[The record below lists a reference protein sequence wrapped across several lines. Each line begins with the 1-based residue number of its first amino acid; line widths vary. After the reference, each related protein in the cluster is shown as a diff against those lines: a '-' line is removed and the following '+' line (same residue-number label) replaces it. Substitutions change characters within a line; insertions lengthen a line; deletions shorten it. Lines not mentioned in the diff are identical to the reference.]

1 MSPTPVPTAPDF
13 DSLEAVSVEPDVYTQ
28 TVRANAPVRNRLL
41 SLEPPRPTRTYAP
54 VSNIA
59 LYQQAIRAID
69 NAGMQIIDELWTS
82 AFKDQVMTCRL
93 IIKTPDS
100 DLSRTLAFGN
110 SYNKMRSVQFA
121 AGATVMACANGVFMG
136 DVSTFKR
143 RHHHGNYDRINHA
156 AEYQV
161 ENLVREFERI
171 KMLQEKLQNRVLTIE
186 GAAALGGV
194 IAKRGI
200 LTPHM
205 LADYFR
211 ELDESQNFAFHDNKG
226 TAWMA
231 YNNMTQAL
239 KRSNGFNIISKHQ
252 LLTEAMQEL
261 VN

>member
-1 MSPTPVPTAPDF
+1 MNPTPVPTAPEFDAAPDF
-13 DSLEAVSVEPDVYTQ
+13 FEQQDVYTQ
-28 TVRANAPVRNRLL
+28 TVRASNPVRQRLL
-41 SLEPPRPTRTYAP
+41 NLEPPRATRTYAP
-54 VSNIA
+54 VSNRN
-59 LYQQAIRAID
+59 LYQQAIEAID
-69 NAGMQIIDELWTS
+69 AEGLHVIDELWTS

-93 IIKTPDS
+93 IIQTPNS
-100 DLSRTLAFGN
+100 DICRTLAFGN

-121 AGATVMACANGVFMG
+121 AGATVMACANGIFMG

-161 ENLVREFERI
+161 SNLVREFERI
-171 KMLQEKLQNRVLTIE
+171 KQLQEKLQDRMLTIE
-186 GAAALGGV
+186 GAAAIGGV

-211 ELDESQNFAFHDNKG
+211 ELDMSYNFAFHDNKG

-252 LLTEAMQEL
+252 QLTEAMQEL

>member
-1 MSPTPVPTAPDF
+1 MNPTPVPTAPDF
-13 DSLEAVSVEPDVYTQ
+13 DAQADFFDHPDVYLE
-28 TVRANAPVRNRLL
+28 TVRASNLVRQRLL
-41 SLEPPRPTRTYAP
+41 SLEAPAFTRTYAP
-54 VSNIA
+54 VSNLA
-59 LYQQAIRAID
+59 LYNQAIRAID
-69 NAGMQIIDELWTS
+69 NAGLRVIDELWTS

-93 IIKTPDS
+93 IIQTPNS
-100 DLSRTLAFGN
+100 DISRTLAFGN

-121 AGATVMACANGVFMG
+121 AGATVMACANGIFMG

-161 ENLVREFERI
+161 QNLVVEFERI
-171 KMLQEKLQNRVLTIE
+171 KQLQEKLQDRMLTIE
-186 GAAALGGV
+186 GAAAIGGV